1 MSVKRDEATGERS
14 VTMEVEV
21 PGTPEQVWRA
31 MATGPGTSAWFVP
44 TEIEE
49 RVGGELVFDMGPEMG
64 TSKGTV
70 TAWEPPHR
78 FAYEERDWM
87 PGAPPVATEIRV
99 DSQAGGTCL
108 VRMVHS
114 LFADSDDWDD
124 QLESFEK
131 GWPGFF
137 RILRLYLA
145 HFEGRR
151 CSRGQAMTRVAGA
164 EPEAWRALTEDLG
177 LAGASVGDT
186 VSTSGDGAPPL
197 SGTIEHQGQAED
209 HHDMLLRSEEPAP
222 GFASLGTFAWGGTT
236 YAAVSLY
243 RYGEPGGP
251 APEGVGEEER
261 AWRDWLAE
269 RAPADGADG

>member
-1 MSVKRDEATGERS
+1 MSVKRDKATGERS
-14 VTMEVEV
+14 VTMEIEV
-21 PGTPEQVWRA
+21 PGGPEEVWRA
-31 MATGPGTSAWFVP
+31 MATGPGVSAWFVP
-44 TEIEE
+44 TEVEE
-49 RVGGELVFDMGPEMG
+49 REGGEIVFDMGPEMG
-64 TSKGTV
+64 RSKGTV

-99 DSQAGGTCL
+99 EARHEGESRGTCR

-114 LFADSDDWDD
+114 LFTDSDDWDD

-145 HFEGRR
+145 HYAGRR
-151 CSRGQAMTRVAGA
+151 CSRAQATTQVAGT
-164 EPEAWRALTEDLG
+164 EPEVWSALASDLG
-177 LAGASVGDT
+177 LSGASVGYRVET
-186 VSTSGDGAPPL
+186 AGDGVPAL
-197 SGTIEHQGQAED
+197 SGTVEHRGQAED
-209 HHDMLLRSEEPAP
+209 HHDLLLRTEGAAP

-236 YAAVSLY
+236 YASVAVY

-251 APEGVGEEER
+251 APEGVEEEER

-269 RAPADGADG
+269 RA